1 MERITTQHMSALH
14 VVVAFLGGLLR
25 YSITAGYSSISVYI
39 VIVPMPLTMVP
50 NFLIARGY
58 MLSTYPSIRASIHP
72 YPPICIPTYLSTTI
86 LSSLLLCYPIHP
98 SIFILVVNYYVYVIY
113 IITLYIYVIYI
124 IYYIIIIYY
133 IYTDS

>member
-14 VVVAFLGGLLR
+14 VVVAFLGGLVR

-39 VIVPMPLTMVP
+39 VIVPMPLTIVP

-72 YPPICIPTYLSTTI
+72 YPPIIYVYLSTYLLPSYLIFYYAI
-86 LSSLLLCYPIHP
+86 LSIHLSSFLL
-98 SIFILVVNYYVYVIY
+98 
-113 IITLYIYVIYI
+113 
-124 IYYIIIIYY
+124 
-133 IYTDS
+133 